1 MARST
6 DRSSFRAGDFA
17 RRADTAE
24 ISRKAGLARRRTTS
38 HIMVLVA
45 EYVLKGGTFGE
56 NVVLIVECLHMGAGG
71 MEVNARDAG
80 KTSTGVPATATAL
93 GVARHDFLQ
102 HLAPQAMDWIS
113 FLRIALP
120 SHDRTRNRSA
130 LRSSKHTC

>member
-1 MARST
+1 MAAEVRFSAGPMQVLP
-6 DRSSFRAGDFA
+6 DRLGSSRNA
-17 RRADTAE
+17 
-24 ISRKAGLARRRTTS
+24 
-38 HIMVLVA
+38 IMVLVA

-71 MEVNARDAG
+71 MESNARDAG

-130 LRSSKHTC
+130 LRSSKRTC